1 MAFRVRITP
10 KAQRDAEE
18 IYRRVIAEAP
28 RQGALWFNGLM
39 DNIHSLANH
48 PRRCP
53 LAEGF
58 PTVKEIRQLF
68 YGRRPYIL
76 FFRIKKDEVQILHI
90 RRGARKPWSQ
100 TLDHSRP

>member
-18 IYRRVIAEAP
+18 IYRWVITEAP
-28 RQGALWFNGLM
+28 VQGAVWFNGLM
-39 DNIHSLANH
+39 DIIQSLANH

-58 PTVKEIRQLF
+58 PPAKEIRQLL
-68 YGRRPYIL
+68 YGRRPYIV
-76 FFRIKKDEVQILHI
+76 FFRIKGDEVQLLHI

-100 TLDHSRP
+100 TLEHSHP